1 MNYIRCGAPQGS
13 ILGPLSFLL
22 YINDLPNCNLL
33 YDVRMYADDTNLTY
47 AAKKP
52 DELFSSLTRDLDNL
66 KQWLDSNRLSLNVAK
81 TKCLFIGTGYKISLF
96 PNNSDI
102 CLDGWMKGYRGVL
115 ISLKGL
121 KRACSLMKT

>member
-13 ILGPLSFLL
+13 ILGPLLFLL

-66 KQWLDSNRLSLNVAK
+66 KQWLDSNRPVLTLSKLNTLGVGTKSRYYLVTQIFAK
-81 TKCLFIGTGYKISLF
+81 MAIQ
-96 PNNSDI
+96 
-102 CLDGWMKGYRGVL
+102 
-115 ISLKGL
+115 
-121 KRACSLMKT
+121 